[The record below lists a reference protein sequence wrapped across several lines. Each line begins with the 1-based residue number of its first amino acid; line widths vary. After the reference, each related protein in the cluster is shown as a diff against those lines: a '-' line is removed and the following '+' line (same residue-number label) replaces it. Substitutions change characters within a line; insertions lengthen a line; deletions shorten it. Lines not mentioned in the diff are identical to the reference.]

1 MEIWKDI
8 DGFDGVFQISSEGRL
23 RRLDYY
29 TPRKSRWGKQTTQYV
44 PGWTK
49 GPDFPHERAITAK
62 GGGYYFYGTFHH
74 GKPVNFDIHRE
85 VAKAFLPN
93 PENLPTVNHKDGNK
107 HNNRVENLEW
117 MSAKE
122 QMSHA
127 KEHGLLDY
135 SESRNRKISSSRKGM
150 RWYTDGL
157 KEICVRPF
165 SEIPTGWRAGR
176 LQRG

>member
-1 MEIWKDI
+1 MEYT
-8 DGFDGVFQISSEGRL
+8 VF
-23 RRLDYY
+23 
-29 TPRKSRWGKQTTQYV
+29 
-44 PGWTK
+44 
-49 GPDFPHERAITAK
+49 AIE
-62 GGGYYFYGTFHH
+62 GGYLDDSSDTITIKGVKDHELP
-74 GKPVNFDIHRE
+74 GLSFDIHRE